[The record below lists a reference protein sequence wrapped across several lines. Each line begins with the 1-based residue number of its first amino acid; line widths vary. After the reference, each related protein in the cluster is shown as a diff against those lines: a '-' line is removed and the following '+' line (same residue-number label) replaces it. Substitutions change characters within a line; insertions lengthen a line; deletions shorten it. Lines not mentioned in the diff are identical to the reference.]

1 MALGAM
7 IGLACTR
14 AKGDA
19 AGFPLPAVDVPAT
32 GVEAGTSRASAVLA
46 GGCFWCTEAVFEQIP
61 GVLDVVSGYA
71 GDTAE
76 TAKYDIVKTGRTRHA
91 EVIRIDYDP
100 AVVSYGKLL
109 KVFFSIAHDPTQLN
123 RQGGDIGPQYRSAI
137 FYANDVERD
146 VAGAYIKQLDEAGVF
161 PDPIVTTLEKL
172 EAFYM
177 AEDYHQ
183 DYAQINPDQPYVAHA
198 ALPKRDKAKK
208 LAEKMKAEQAE
219 KEAAA
224 KQDTGAAEGQAQT
237 QPQPEAKPDAGAKE

>member
-19 AGFPLPAVDVPAT
+19 AGFPVPAVDVPMTTA
-32 GVEAGTSRASAVLA
+32 EPGTTRASAVLA

-71 GDTAE
+71 GDSAE
-76 TAKYDIVKTGRTRHA
+76 TAKYDIVKTGRTKHA
-91 EVIRIDYDP
+91 EAIRIEYDP
-100 AVVSYGKLL
+100 AVVSFGKLL

-137 FYANDVERD
+137 FYASETERD
-146 VAGAYIKQLDEAGVF
+146 VSAAYIKQLNEAGVF

-172 EAFYM
+172 EAFYI

-183 DYAQINPDQPYVAHA
+183 DYARINPDQPYVAHA

-219 KEAAA
+219 KDASAGTEMTAEQGADGAEA
-224 KQDTGAAEGQAQT
+224 GT
-237 QPQPEAKPDAGAKE
+237 QPDAGAKE